1 VKRPVRGKKP
11 KTYTLVVDG
20 SSLLKTAYHGAKN
33 MFYNGNHIGGL
44 FQFYSILRKVINEN
58 RVDKIFVFWDGKFS
72 GRLRYDIYK
81 DYKVKR
87 GKDFYN
93 ETEPSDP
100 ELLIQKERVK
110 QYAEELFIRQYE
122 DDIVEADDCIGYYC
136 QKQTDEDILIL
147 SKDRDLCQLIN
158 DRVSY
163 YLIDRK
169 VILTKDNYDK
179 MFDHHHKNSL
189 LVKIISGDSSDDIQ
203 GVRGV
208 KEKTLLKYIPEIKE
222 REFTLTEIFS
232 KLELIQQERNSRLK
246 TLDNIING
254 VTNGVQGDKL
264 YEINRKI
271 MDLNNPLLTEE
282 SKEELDL
289 IIESPIDPEGRSNK
303 NLLSMMIE
311 DGIIMAIPG
320 GREGYIEFLRPFLR
334 IIKKEKKEV

>member
-1 VKRPVRGKKP
+1 MKIAIVTDMHIGVRGDSKVFADHQEKFFKECFFP
-11 KTYTLVVDG
+11 YLDKHNIKTVFDLGDTFDRRKFINFV
-20 SSLLKTAYHGAKN
+20 SL
-33 MFYNGNHIGGL
+33 
-44 FQFYSILRKVINEN
+44 
-58 RVDKIFVFWDGKFS
+58 
-72 GRLRYDIYK
+72 
-81 DYKVKR
+81 KR

-232 KLELIQQERNSRLK
+232 KLELIQQERKSRLK